1 MEMEVYFCSLRRNN
15 TSRTP
20 GHPTYRLQP
29 RLIMENTVNYGTTS
43 RFQKGVTVLSMIALT
58 TTFGGIAAV
67 LVGWAVAVLGD
78 ALK

>member
-1 MEMEVYFCSLRRNN
+1 
-15 TSRTP
+15 
-20 GHPTYRLQP
+20 
-29 RLIMENTVNYGTTS
+29 MENTVNYGTTS